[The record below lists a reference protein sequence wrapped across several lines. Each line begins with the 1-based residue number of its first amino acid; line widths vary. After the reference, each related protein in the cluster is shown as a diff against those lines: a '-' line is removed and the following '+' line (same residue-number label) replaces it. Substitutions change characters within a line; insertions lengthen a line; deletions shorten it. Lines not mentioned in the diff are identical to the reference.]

1 MQGVL
6 IAWKNS
12 RRKVRGH
19 FDATLADE
27 IFEVAETQATILT
40 TRFPL
45 SLVYRNMPKFI
56 FHAYIAKMYLQK

>member
-12 RRKVRGH
+12 RRNVGGC

-56 FHAYIAKMYLQK
+56 SHAFISKLDLQK